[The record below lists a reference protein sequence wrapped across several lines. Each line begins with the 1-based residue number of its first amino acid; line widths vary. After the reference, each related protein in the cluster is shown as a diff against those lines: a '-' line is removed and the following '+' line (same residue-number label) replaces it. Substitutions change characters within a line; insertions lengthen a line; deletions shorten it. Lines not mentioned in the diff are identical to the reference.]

1 MLGWLPRW
9 FRSDPYY
16 TSYERSFERL
26 EKEQSRVEVRGAARR
41 ARRGQTRRTFSSNLF
56 YLAAVLTAAAG
67 AYASWVHQLPEG
79 TYTAV
84 ESAVRTSAVF
94 VIPCLAAIWY
104 SLVTGYLMWREGR
117 DIRKLEHLNKA
128 RMHMLKDLKDR
139 ANFEKI
145 SALVQKYDPEERNK
159 SMAGQTSRSQNAETR
174 PGHRR
179 RSSHSNKSV
188 PVAQPPQSGGNA
200 SLAYSAGKMLFPV
213 LDHLATSIMGDS
225 PELLNELRELR
236 ESVTQMQ
243 DTIAHLT
250 SENFQLRGELA
261 RVQQGSSLEG
271 SSGGPA
277 PDPEGRP
284 EEFEP
289 AGSISSGDDGEEA
302 RDEPD
307 GSPSDA
313 CPTSPAQNDANGGIV
328 GPATPD

>member
-1 MLGWLPRW
+1 
-9 FRSDPYY
+9 
-16 TSYERSFERL
+16 
-26 EKEQSRVEVRGAARR
+26 
-41 ARRGQTRRTFSSNLF
+41 
-56 YLAAVLTAAAG
+56 LAAVLTAAAG

-79 TYTAV
+79 TYTAL

-145 SALVQKYDPEERNK
+145 SALLQKYDPEERKK
-159 SMAGQTSRSQNAETR
+159 STMGQTSRSHNAENR

-179 RSSHSNKSV
+179 RSSRSLNAV
-188 PVAQPPQSGGNA
+188 TVAQPPQSGGNT
-200 SLAYSAGKMLFPV
+200 SLAYSAGKMLLPV
-213 LDHLATSIMGDS
+213 FDRLATSIMGDS
-225 PELLNELRELR
+225 PELINELRELR
-236 ESVTQMQ
+236 ESVTQME
-243 DTIAHLT
+243 DTIAQLT

-261 RVQQGSSLEG
+261 RAQQGSSQEG
-271 SSGGPA
+271 SSNPSGGPA

-289 AGSISSGDDGEEA
+289 TGSVSSRDDGEEELQ
-302 RDEPD
+302 DEPD
-307 GSPSDA
+307 ALPSDTSPS
-313 CPTSPAQNDANGGIV
+313 CPAQNDGNLV